1 MPSPR
6 TCSVPDTWK
15 EEKTPVKWVSRA
27 SLVFKRPHCRGD
39 ILNIKWGMFSQG
51 DSGGPLVC
59 QEGDRWYV
67 VGITS
72 WGIGCGLKNKP
83 GVYTRVSSVLSWIYS
98 RMQVRP
104 TGGRYDSIF
113 DSMIVVSSLPL
124 CLSLLQL
131 EKPWRPFVYLPSLLS
146 DLCTM
151 KSLQDAF
158 TPEIYI

>member
-1 MPSPR
+1 M
-6 TCSVPDTWK
+6 
-15 EEKTPVKWVSRA
+15 
-27 SLVFKRPHCRGD
+27 
-39 ILNIKWGMFSQG
+39 ISQG

-72 WGIGCGLKNKP
+72 WGHGCGRVNKP

-113 DSMIVVSSLPL
+113 DTLVITVVSSLPL

-131 EKPWRPFVYLPSLLS
+131 EKP
-146 DLCTM
+146 
-151 KSLQDAF
+151 
-158 TPEIYI
+158 